1 MSRRSTVVLSLISAL
16 ALTAGAAFASPAII
30 PPDPTAERA
39 VQWLRTQ
46 QQDDGGFEVTGF
58 PGFETP
64 DAALALA
71 EHGQFPS
78 DIDKPRWRPEAG
90 RAAVL
95 ASVKNGKTPLDYL
108 DDLAETAT
116 SPGQAAKLVVL
127 VAAPLGLDP
136 AAFDPQ
142 GDGPANLVARMDAGR
157 NANGSYGPAGA
168 FNATLYAA
176 LANVLVGRT
185 VSPETR
191 NYMVAAQQ
199 ANGGWSF
206 SSDPT
211 GTEEDIDTTG
221 LAMQALRAAGVDA
234 HSEPMRRA
242 VGFLLRRQL
251 PTGGWEAFDSPDP
264 NATALAVL
272 GLTAAGHDTASVCW
286 RASATGASSTS
297 PEAALRAAQA
307 ADGHIASPNDSFGIN
322 TFATSQSVQALLRGW
337 LPVVRAV
344 SYCPDDGY
352 RLVASD
358 GGVFAFGQARFFGST
373 GALRLNQPMVG
384 MASTPGGQ
392 GYWLV
397 ARDGGVFAFGDA
409 RFFGST
415 GAISLNQP
423 IVGMASTP
431 SGRGYWLVARDGG
444 VFAFGDARFHGSTGA
459 IVLNQPMVAMAATPT
474 GAGYWLVARDG
485 GVFAFGDAVFR
496 GSTGA
501 ITLNQ
506 PITGIAA
513 TPTGAGYWMVAADSG
528 IFAFGDARFLGTDA
542 GAGAGAP
549 SGVIGLRSSYRGNGY
564 LWATSDGR
572 AQGKG
577 TDTNARTEPLVLK
590 APIVGLSS

>member
-1 MSRRSTVVLSLISAL
+1 MSRRVTLVLSLISTLTFTGTVAEAQL
-16 ALTAGAAFASPAII
+16 AQDVTAS
-30 PPDPTAERA
+30 DA
-39 VQWLRTQ
+39 VAWLKTQ
-46 QQDDGGFEVTGF
+46 QQDDGSFEVSGF

-64 DAALALA
+64 DA
-71 EHGQFPS
+71 
-78 DIDKPRWRPEAG
+78 
-90 RAAVL
+90 VL
-95 ASVKNGKTPLDYL
+95 AMAEDAQQSLVRGSAWNSASARETVSKASKNGRTALDYL
-108 DDLAETAT
+108 DDLAETTT
-116 SPGQAAKLVVL
+116 SPGQAAKLIVV

-136 AAFDPQ
+136 FAFDPQ

-157 NANGSYGPAGA
+157 NANGSYGPSAA

-176 LANVLVGRT
+176 LANALLGRS
-185 VSPETR
+185 VAVETR
-191 NYMVAAQQ
+191 DYMVSAQQ

-206 SSDPT
+206 AGDRT

-242 VGFLLRRQL
+242 VEFLLRRQL
-251 PTGGWEAFDSPDP
+251 PSGGWPAFGAPDP
-264 NATALAVL
+264 NATALAIL
-272 GLTAAGHDTASVCW
+272 GLTAAGHDVGSVCW
-286 RASATGASSTS
+286 RASATGAPSTS
-297 PEAALRAAQA
+297 PDAALRAAQA
-307 ADGHIASPNDSFGIN
+307 PDGHIASPNDAFGIN
-322 TFATSQSVQALLRGW
+322 TFATSQTVQALLRGW

-344 SYCPDDGY
+344 AYCPDDGY

-384 MASTPGGQ
+384 MASTPSGQ

-415 GAISLNQP
+415 GALRLNQP
-423 IVGMASTP
+423 MVGMASTP
-431 SGRGYWLVARDGG
+431 SGQGYWLVAQDGG
-444 VFAFGDARFHGSTGA
+444 VFAFGDARFQGSTGA
-459 IVLNQPMVAMAATPT
+459 IALNQPVVAMAASPS

-528 IFAFGDARFLGTDA
+528 IFAFGDARFLGTEA
-542 GAGAGAP
+542 GSGAAAP
-549 SGVIGLRSSYRGNGY
+549 SGVVGLRSSYRGNGY
-564 LWATSDGR
+564 MWATSDGR
-572 AQGKG
+572 ARGKG
-577 TDTNARTEPLVLK
+577 TDTNARTETLTLK
-590 APIVGLSS
+590 APVVGLSS